1 MEYFAESSECI
12 KFVSIILFLDEEGGE
27 RGYWKRGEDDCGDFN
42 ELADD
47 FNEFVTAIQHRLDH
61 RFVLKPSDDT

>member
-27 RGYWKRGEDDCGDFN
+27 RGY
-42 ELADD
+42 
-47 FNEFVTAIQHRLDH
+47 
-61 RFVLKPSDDT
+61 